1 MKLRQI
7 TLALAMA
14 AVAGSAQALPW
25 VGSFQTSNTGAGGTF
40 HDGVV
45 GLFSGMDLISNGSAA
60 FFCNTPAGCGVGGSV
75 AFGTQINPGS
85 TTDVKLGDSII
96 TLYQGIVDKFNPSAA
111 APNLVHPVNLSPAD
125 PYQITLAAMF
135 NEVVTGGIGTT
146 AILTATVGGKF
157 GFYYDDLLAPTGG
170 LPGTAANIAAGTGFT
185 DGLEILSGFIGAGL
199 SSYTVTSAGSGT
211 GFASIGAKVVV
222 AAMGFDDPADVADVV
237 GFMPDAPDGIV
248 STTTIQYGSH
258 TGGNTD
264 HQTKNF
270 FDAANGWT
278 PVAVNPA
285 LTVRADAN
293 TDFVVPEPTTLA
305 LLGLGLA
312 GLDLSLRRRAA

>member
-25 VGSFQTSNTGAGGTF
+25 LGSFQTSNGSTF

-45 GLFSGMDLISNGSAA
+45 GLLSGMDLQSNGSAA
-60 FFCNTPAGCGVGGSV
+60 FFCHKATGCGGGTVSYG
-75 AFGTQINPGS
+75 AQINPGS
-85 TTDVKLGDSII
+85 TTDVTVGDIVL
-96 TLYQGIVDKFNPSAA
+96 TVYQGIVSSFNPGVTT
-111 APNLVHPVNLSPAD
+111 PNLMFPGSTATD

-135 NEVVTGGIGTT
+135 TEKVVGGFGTT
-146 AILTATVGGKF
+146 ALLSTQSGWY
-157 GFYYDDLLAPTGG
+157 GFYYDDASLSNTLITN
-170 LPGTAANIAAGTGFT
+170 TAGIFSGVGFT
-185 DGLEILSGFIGAGL
+185 DGIEILSGFIGAGGV
-199 SSYTVTSAGSGT
+199 STYTVFPAGSAT
-211 GFASIGAKVVV
+211 GFASIAANVVS
-222 AAMGFDDPADVADVV
+222 AAIGIEDLANLADVV

-248 STTTIQYGSH
+248 SSTTIQYGIY

-278 PVAVNPA
+278 PIAVNPA

-312 GLDLSLRRRAA
+312 GLGLSLRRRAA

>member
-7 TLALAMA
+7 TLALAVA
-14 AVAGSAQALPW
+14 AVAGSAHAATW
-25 VGSFQTSNTGAGGTF
+25 VGSFQTSNTDAGGTA

-60 FFCNTPAGCGVGGSV
+60 FFCNTLAGCGTGV
-75 AFGTQINPGS
+75 AFGAQINPLS
-85 TTDVKLGDSII
+85 TTDVKVGDTIL
-96 TLYQGIVDKFNPSAA
+96 TVYQGIVNNFNPSAA
-111 APNLVHPVNLSPAD
+111 APNLLHPGNASPGD

-135 NEVVTGGIGTT
+135 KEVVTGGAGAT
-146 AILTATVGGKF
+146 AILTAKVGGKF
-157 GFYYDDLLAPTGG
+157 GFYYDAADGG
-170 LPGTAANIAAGTGFT
+170 SNVSGTWADIANGTGFT
-185 DGLEILSGFIGAGL
+185 DGLEILGGVITGGVSTF
-199 SSYTVTSAGSGT
+199 TVFPGVGST
-211 GFASIGAKVVV
+211 GFASIAAKVLSEMIGTVSP
-222 AAMGFDDPADVADVV
+222 DTV

-248 STTTIQYGSH
+248 SSTTIQYGGF

-278 PVAVNPA
+278 PISVNP
-285 LTVRADAN
+285 LRTVRADAN
-293 TDFVVPEPTTLA
+293 TDFTVPEPTTLA

-312 GLDLSLRRRAA
+312 GLGLSLRRRAA